1 MRQIHNQTTLPIR
14 LTSIRALFMRLTL
27 IPLVLILLMGTVA
40 VAYAQT
46 PTADSES
53 EAQYDEAEAYNIDS
67 MIMCPV
73 CPAET
78 IDQAQV
84 PLARQMKQIVREKL
98 AEGESREAILE
109 YFVERYGQNI
119 LAAPPK
125 RGFNLVAW
133 LLPVVVL
140 IGSLV
145 LAIFALRSMKQKD
158 VLRDM
163 SDDSELEPY
172 LEMVDDI
179 ILNSTTEPATQ
190 DKARV
195 NPIQSGDNPNHG

>member
-1 MRQIHNQTTLPIR
+1 LRQINNESISPMR
-14 LTSIRALFMRLTL
+14 LISIRALFMRLTFM
-27 IPLVLILLMGTVA
+27 PTVLILIMSTVA
-40 VAYAQT
+40 VSCA
-46 PTADSES
+46 PTSDSEP
-53 EAQYDEAEAYNIDS
+53 APQYDEAEAYAIDS

-84 PLARQMKQIVREKL
+84 PISRQMKQIIREKL
-98 AEGESREAILE
+98 AEGYTREAILE
-109 YFVERYGQNI
+109 YFVERYGESI

-133 LLPVVVL
+133 IFPIVVL

-145 LAIFALRSMKQKD
+145 LVMLALRSMKQKD
-158 VLRDM
+158 ELRDIA
-163 SDDSELEPY
+163 DSPGLEPY

-179 ILNSTTEPATQ
+179 LLKGTTKPTTE
-190 DKARV
+190 DKAII
-195 NPIQSGDNPNHG
+195 NPSQSGDKPTHG

>member
-1 MRQIHNQTTLPIR
+1 MP
-14 LTSIRALFMRLTL
+14 S
-27 IPLVLILLMGTVA
+27 VLILIMGTVA

-46 PTADSES
+46 PTSDSES
-53 EAQYDEAEAYNIDS
+53 GAQYDEAEAYNIDS

-84 PLARQMKQIVREKL
+84 PLARQMKQIVRDKL
-98 AEGESREAILE
+98 AAGESREAILE

-133 LLPVVVL
+133 VLPVVVL

-145 LAIFALRSMKQKD
+145 LAIFALRAMKQKE
-158 VLRDM
+158 VLHDM
-163 SDDSELEPY
+163 ADDSELEPY
-172 LEMVDDI
+172 LEVVDDI
-179 ILNSTTEPATQ
+179 LLNSTVEPANQ
-190 DKARV
+190 DKASI

>member
-1 MRQIHNQTTLPIR
+1 MRQINNESISPMR
-14 LTSIRALFMRLTL
+14 LISIRALFMRLTFM
-27 IPLVLILLMGTVA
+27 PTVLILIMSTVA
-40 VAYAQT
+40 VSCA
-46 PTADSES
+46 PTSDSEP
-53 EAQYDEAEAYNIDS
+53 APQYDEAEAYAIDS

-84 PLARQMKQIVREKL
+84 PISRQMKQIIREKL
-98 AEGESREAILE
+98 AEGYTREAILE
-109 YFVERYGQNI
+109 YFVERYGESI

-133 LLPVVVL
+133 IFPIVVL

-145 LAIFALRSMKQKD
+145 LVMLALRSMKQKD
-158 VLRDM
+158 ELRDIA
-163 SDDSELEPY
+163 DSPGLEPY

-179 ILNSTTEPATQ
+179 LLKGTTKPTTE
-190 DKARV
+190 DKAII
-195 NPIQSGDNPNHG
+195 NPSQSGDKPTHG